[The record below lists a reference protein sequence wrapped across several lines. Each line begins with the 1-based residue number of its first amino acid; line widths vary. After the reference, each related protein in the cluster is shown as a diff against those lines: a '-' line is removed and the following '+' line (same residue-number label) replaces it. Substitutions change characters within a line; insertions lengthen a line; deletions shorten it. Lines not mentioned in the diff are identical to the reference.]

1 MGKINSREKI
11 LLSAKSLFR
20 SKGYAA
26 TSMQEIAN
34 HAGIN
39 KGLLHYYFKSKD
51 RIFHEVFVEAFKGFL
66 PRIDSILNGDMPLDV
81 KIRQFV
87 DTYIDMLMEEP
98 EVPAFIIN
106 ELNTNPQAFVSEVL
120 SNPIRPNPMGFFAQI
135 EGEVMAGRIRRVSP
149 LDLMLNMV
157 SMCVFP
163 FVARPLVQGIFAIP
177 ESGYMEMMKNRKDE
191 IFNFIWNSIHI
202 DVT

>member
-1 MGKINSREKI
+1 M
-11 LLSAKSLFR
+11 LLSNETEQKECDKASISMIR
-20 SKGYAA
+20 SVIENSEYLEHPFVLAPNYPVPSVIIYHLA
-26 TSMQEIAN
+26 R
-34 HAGIN
+34 
-39 KGLLHYYFKSKD
+39 LL
-51 RIFHEVFVEAFKGFL
+51 RE
-66 PRIDSILNGDMPLDV
+66 V
-81 KIRQFV
+81 KIREFV
-87 DTYIDMLMEEP
+87 NTYIDMLMAEP

-106 ELNTNPQAFVSEVL
+106 ELNTNPQAFLTEVL
-120 SNPIRPNPMGFFAQI
+120 SKPIRPNPMGFFAQI

-177 ESGYMEMMKNRKDE
+177 ESGYMEMMNNRKTE
-191 IFNFIWNSIHI
+191 IFNFIWNSIRI